1 MTRSLDELRG
11 IIRQAF
17 KRISSDGQDPVSG
30 SFTKDAIYDFPYSD
44 VYIRGSAN
52 LDIVFSQILPRVLH
66 QLRQWPIAIYPVA
79 EDEDVVLVEYVS
91 HATSVHA
98 GSTYRNRYAA
108 VMKLSGDR
116 INFWRE
122 YYNVEW
128 FDSAVGPKFPILLGQ
143 LIPSDGFAL
152 QSQDDSN
159 VRRWK
164 SQWVLEEF
172 DKPPV

>member
-1 MTRSLDELRG
+1 MTRSLDLVRDV
-11 IIRQAF
+11 IRQAF
-17 KRISSDGQDPVSG
+17 KRISSDGHDPVSA
-30 SFTKDAIYDFPYSD
+30 SFTQDAIYDFPYSD

-66 QLRQWPIAIYPVA
+66 QLRQWPIAVYPVA
-79 EDEDVVLVEYVS
+79 GDDDTVMVEYSS

-98 GSTYRNRYAA
+98 GSAYRNRYAA

-116 INFWRE
+116 IDFWRE

-128 FDSAVGPKFPILLGQ
+128 FDTAVGPEFPRLLAA
-143 LIPSDGFAL
+143 LLPSDGFAL
-152 QSQDDSN
+152 QSRDDSN

-164 SQWVLEEF
+164 SRWVLEEF
-172 DKPPV
+172 DKAPA